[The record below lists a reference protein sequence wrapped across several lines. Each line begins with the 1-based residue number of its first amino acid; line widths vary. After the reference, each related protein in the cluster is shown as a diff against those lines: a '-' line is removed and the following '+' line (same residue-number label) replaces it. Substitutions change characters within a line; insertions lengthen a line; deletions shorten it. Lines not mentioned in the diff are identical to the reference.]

1 MNSKKVIAAL
11 RRLAKW
17 NDTVYKPMLEESQL
31 LRERNAYLTMEN
43 ERLRKMNIRLIYE
56 RDQARSIKKF

>member
-1 MNSKKVIAAL
+1 MNNKVIKAL

-17 NDTVYKPMLEESQL
+17 NDTVYKPMLEKSEQ

-43 ERLRKMNIRLIYE
+43 ERLRKMNIRLIHE

>member
-1 MNSKKVIAAL
+1 
-11 RRLAKW
+11 
-17 NDTVYKPMLEESQL
+17 MLEKSEQ

-43 ERLRKMNIRLIYE
+43 ERLRKMNIRLIHE

>member
-1 MNSKKVIAAL
+1 
-11 RRLAKW
+11 
-17 NDTVYKPMLEESQL
+17 MLEESEQ
-31 LRERNAYLTMEN
+31 LRERNTYLTMEN

>member
-1 MNSKKVIAAL
+1 MNNKVIKAL

-31 LRERNAYLTMEN
+31 LRERNTYLTMEN
-43 ERLRKMNIRLIYE
+43 ERLRKMNIRLIHE